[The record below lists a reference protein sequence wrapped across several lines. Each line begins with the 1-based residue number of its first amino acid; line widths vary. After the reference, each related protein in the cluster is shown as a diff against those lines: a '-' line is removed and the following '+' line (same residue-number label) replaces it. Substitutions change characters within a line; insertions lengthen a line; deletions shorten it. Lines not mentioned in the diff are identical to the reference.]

1 MTSRLSAVFA
11 ATALA
16 AVSVLSSACT
26 THVVTDPPPPP
37 PMERPAPPVVGVHP
51 AYLRALQELRFARL
65 NLVRRGG
72 DADQRW
78 DERVA
83 VTAID
88 RAIADVREAAIEDGK
103 DLGVHPPFDDH
114 EPRAG
119 RLHKALA
126 SLETARREI
135 AQEEDNRDAR
145 SLRNRAL
152 KDIDEATALTRDGI
166 ANF

>member
-1 MTSRLSAVFA
+1 
-11 ATALA
+11 
-16 AVSVLSSACT
+16 
-26 THVVTDPPPPP
+26 
-37 PMERPAPPVVGVHP
+37 VHP

-65 NLVRRGG
+65 NLIRRGG
-72 DADQRW
+72 DLDQRW

-88 RAIADVREAAIEDGK
+88 RAIADVREAAVEDGK

-126 SLETARREI
+126 ALETARREI

-152 KDIDEATALTRDGI
+152 HDIDEATALTRDGI